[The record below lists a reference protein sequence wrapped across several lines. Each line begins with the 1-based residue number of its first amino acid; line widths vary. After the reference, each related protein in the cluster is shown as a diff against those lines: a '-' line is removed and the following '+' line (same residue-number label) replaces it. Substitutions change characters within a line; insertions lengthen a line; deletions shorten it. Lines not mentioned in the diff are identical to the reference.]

1 MFGLIITHNKSQE
14 FNLILQIRK
23 RGWGEWSRGRE
34 RQGISSSNSGTSIW
48 QENVSSSCLAKAHFS
63 KHHTLM
69 PCPQSSEFRLE
80 QTTLS
85 TDSEGSGGK
94 RSAALPTNLHKSTPD
109 PTGAAGT
116 QGCLLSRA
124 LGPLRTAGSGRH
136 HYRRDTGRNSGRQE
150 LSWRENPS
158 TVIPPA
164 SLL

>member
-1 MFGLIITHNKSQE
+1 MMSVIYEDHTLVFGLIITHNKSQE

-63 KHHTLM
+63 KHHTLT

-116 QGCLLSRA
+116 QGCLLPGA
-124 LGPLRTAGSGRH
+124 WDPLGVTP
-136 HYRRDTGRNSGRQE
+136 TGGPVQGG
-150 LSWRENPS
+150 
-158 TVIPPA
+158 TV
-164 SLL
+164 